1 MYFDNHTLLISQIE
15 RFHFCRNS
23 KRMHGQCNAMVWYEI
38 AVVFCVTRRQK
49 SYVSGESYVL
59 MNVILL

>member
-1 MYFDNHTLLISQIE
+1 
-15 RFHFCRNS
+15 
-23 KRMHGQCNAMVWYEI
+23 MHGQCNAMVWYEI

-59 MNVILL
+59 MNVILLWKLSGVVVF